1 MHVLGGLKQVM
12 SLTVSRHRVLNHDG
26 SGKELS
32 MDSKLQARPCFQA
45 RFMLLPQ
52 LFDAKGG
59 SQKAF
64 RA

>member
-1 MHVLGGLKQVM
+1 MM